1 MDFSFTEEQQEIR
14 SAIKKVLGELVTD
27 ESLKQLEKQEQW
39 FHEKAWKALA
49 DAGMLALALP
59 ESVGGAGMGLL
70 ELCIL
75 LHQVGRTVAPIPA
88 VETLASAALPI
99 AKFGSDAQKQRFLPG
114 VASGETI
121 LSAAL
126 AEYASRDAKSPAARA
141 EADGDGYR
149 LNGVFTNVGY
159 FAQASR
165 ILVPARVGGGVGV
178 FLLDPKAAGVRTS
191 KQLGTNGEPLVEL
204 VLEGAKVAAEDV
216 LAVGERGREALDY
229 TVDVSTLAMVAKE
242 YGVAEGALLLTA
254 NYSKERKQFG
264 VPIGAF
270 QGVSQRVGDAF
281 IDTESIKVAMLQA
294 AWLMD
299 SGRAYAS
306 ALDVAKFFA
315 AEAGARVCAA
325 AQHVHGGM
333 GFDRDYPLHRYFLT
347 SKHLEFTLGGAQSR
361 LADLGRRIAAGTL

>member
-1 MDFSFTEEQQEIR
+1 M
-14 SAIKKVLGELVTD
+14 
-27 ESLKQLEKQEQW
+27 
-39 FHEKAWKALA
+39 
-49 DAGMLALALP
+49 
-59 ESVGGAGMGLL
+59 
-70 ELCIL
+70 
-75 LHQVGRTVAPIPA
+75 
-88 VETLASAALPI
+88 
-99 AKFGSDAQKQRFLPG
+99 
-114 VASGETI
+114 
-121 LSAAL
+121 
-126 AEYASRDAKSPAARA
+126 
-141 EADGDGYR
+141 
-149 LNGVFTNVGY
+149 
-159 FAQASR
+159 
-165 ILVPARVGGGVGV
+165 
-178 FLLDPKAAGVRTS
+178 
-191 KQLGTNGEPLVEL
+191 
-204 VLEGAKVAAEDV
+204 LEGAKVAAEDV

-306 ALDVAKFFA
+306 ALDVAKFLA